1 MQFLQSHVRIMRFL
15 RIERASTAQLGT
27 VGGPTTSKMQL
38 RTHQCRFN
46 VTSKAIALARSGSAW
61 KSSARAHLPAGE
73 NETKI
78 VDMKTISGAILIL
91 ASEQA
96 FAHSQMVPFPNHV
109 FANEVLYPSSI
120 GLAIVGIVLLIWGT
134 IFDRQQQRPSS

>member
-1 MQFLQSHVRIMRFL
+1 MLL
-15 RIERASTAQLGT
+15 RSRHCQIN
-27 VGGPTTSKMQL
+27 PTSKTMAPRVSRHNL
-38 RTHQCRFN
+38 EISLN
-46 VTSKAIALARSGSAW
+46 SPPY
-61 KSSARAHLPAGE
+61 AHLPPGK

-120 GLAIVGIVLLIWGT
+120 GLAIAGVVLLIWGM
-134 IFDRQQQRPSS
+134 IFERQQQSPSS